1 MPTIDPITGKQLSGA
16 AKLKR
21 AKERE
26 IVRAAASTAII
37 TGDVVDAPAF
47 QPLTL
52 EPPPR
57 RTDDIAVW
65 AQIICQR
72 ISAMLIRDKA
82 KAMPTAMAAIH
93 LLRNLPKMRAAATMS
108 EQAVEVEAD
117 GVELVLDNNAPPLD
131 ALAGPAWAYRR
142 VAVVAYELLTGRRPL
157 DELPLATAEIETAK
171 LTCQFAAGHLVDV
184 IISNRT

>member
-16 AKLKR
+16 AKAKR

-26 IVRAAASTAII
+26 IVRAAKTAIAADI
-37 TGDVVDAPAF
+37 VDSPSF
-47 QPLTL
+47 QTL
-52 EPPPR
+52 AIEPPPR
-57 RTDDIAVW
+57 RSDDIAVW

-108 EQAVEVEAD
+108 EQAVEVESD
-117 GVELVLDNNAPPLD
+117 GAELVLDDNVPPLD
-131 ALAGPAWAYRR
+131 PLAGPAWAYRR
-142 VAVVAYELLTGRRPL
+142 VAVVAYERHLDPQRHHHRR
-157 DELPLATAEIETAK
+157 LAR
-171 LTCQFAAGHLVDV
+171 AALQ
-184 IISNRT
+184 R

>member
-16 AKLKR
+16 AKAKR

-26 IVRAAASTAII
+26 IVRAAKTAIAA
-37 TGDVVDAPAF
+37 DVVDSPSF
-47 QPLTL
+47 QTL
-52 EPPPR
+52 SIEPPPR
-57 RTDDIAVW
+57 RSDDIAVW

-108 EQAVEVEAD
+108 EQAVEVESD
-117 GVELVLDNNAPPLD
+117 GAELVLDDNVPPLD
-131 ALAGPAWAYRR
+131 PLAGPAWAYRR
-142 VAVVAYELLTGRRPL
+142 VAVVAYDLLTGRRPL
-157 DELPLATAEIETAK
+157 EDLPLATAEIETAK
-171 LTCQFAAGHLVDV
+171 LTCQLAPGHLIDV
-184 IISNRT
+184 IIARADK